1 MMPFSSSSPLL
12 LRTTLSQAGSGKG
25 EKYLS
30 SLSPPHTLIFA
41 NMKLFLPLFSH
52 LAEEKKTKKEEKV
65 SPSFRPLL
73 LLFFLLNMRAYITGA
88 RRRRRRWRKKGEKG
102 EKLFLPPPHFSFSS
116 ASLLLHLN
124 AFVFRMK
131 ENAVPLL
138 STFGLD
144 CFPQLAQRRYDNPTF
159 GSRTYGMQCSVL
171 CPLSSETLLD

>member
-1 MMPFSSSSPLL
+1 
-12 LRTTLSQAGSGKG
+12 
-25 EKYLS
+25 
-30 SLSPPHTLIFA
+30 
-41 NMKLFLPLFSH
+41 MKLFLPLFSH

-73 LLFFLLNMRAYITGA
+73 LLLFFLVNMRAYITGV
-88 RRRRRRWRKKGEKG
+88 RKRTRRWRKKGEKG
-102 EKLFLPPPHFSFSS
+102 EKLFLPPPHFSFSP

-138 STFGLD
+138 STFGILD
-144 CFPQLAQRRYDNPTF
+144 CFPQLAQLRYDSPTF
-159 GSRTYGMQCSVL
+159 GFRTYGMQCSAL

>member
-1 MMPFSSSSPLL
+1 MIRNDALL
-12 LRTTLSQAGSGKG
+12 LLISPPSTNHTMSSWEWERRKIFVLSF
-25 EKYLS
+25 
-30 SLSPPHTLIFA
+30 SPPHTLIFA

-65 SPSFRPLL
+65 SPSFRPLLL

-124 AFVFRMK
+124 AFVFSHEGK
-131 ENAVPLL
+131 CCTSAQYFWD
-138 STFGLD
+138 TGL
-144 CFPQLAQRRYDNPTF
+144 F
-159 GSRTYGMQCSVL
+159 
-171 CPLSSETLLD
+171 SSISPASIR